1 MFMDTIRGL
10 EKVFKRDISP
20 PKIVLVIGPPGSL
33 KSSFVYA
40 LLTLYVQ
47 NTNEF
52 GLYATLEEST
62 ESHLKNMDSLGI
74 EPNLNLQISDFTDFR
89 DDNEEGGVDYLK
101 FTEKMITYFKQTR
114 GDNFTCFGL
123 DSIGALYS
131 LMPDMDDMRRHMY
144 HFMKTLR
151 SYNLMS
157 FIIMESSKANNGFM
171 LGNEGFL
178 CDGIINLG
186 LGRRQ
191 GRLIRY
197 IQVEKMRAIPHSMEM
212 HALEVGNG
220 GISILGPMFE

>member
-1 MFMDTIRGL
+1 MFIDTIRGL
-10 EKVFKRDISP
+10 EKVFHKDITP
-20 PKIVLVIGPPGSL
+20 PKIILVVGPPGSL
-33 KSSFVYA
+33 KSSFVYS
-40 LLTLYVQ
+40 LLTKYVK

-52 GLYATLEEST
+52 GLYATLEETT
-62 ESHLKNMDSLGI
+62 ESHLKNMESLGI

-89 DDNEEGGVDYLK
+89 DGDEEGGVDYLK

-114 GDNFTCFGL
+114 GDNFTCFGM

-131 LMPDMDDMRRHMY
+131 LMPNLDDMRRSMF
-144 HFMKTLR
+144 HFFRTLR
-151 SYNLMS
+151 SYNLIS
-157 FIIMESSKANNGFM
+157 FMVIESSKSNNGFM

-197 IQVEKMRAIPHSMEM
+197 LQVEKMRAVEHSMEM
-212 HALEVGNG
+212 HAIEIGNG
-220 GISILGPMFE
+220 GFTVLGPMFE

>member
-1 MFMDTIRGL
+1 MFMNTIRGL
-10 EKVFKRDISP
+10 EKVFKNDISQ

-33 KSSFVYA
+33 KSSFVYS
-40 LLTLYVQ
+40 LLTKHVE

-62 ESHLKNMDSLGI
+62 ESHLKNMASLGL

-89 DDNEEGGVDYLK
+89 ADEEEGGVDYLK
-101 FTEKMITYFKQTR
+101 FTEKMISYFKQTR
-114 GDNFTCFGL
+114 GDKFTCFGL

-131 LMPDMDDMRRHMY
+131 LMPETDDMRKKMY
-144 HFMKTLR
+144 HFFKTLR
-151 SYNLMS
+151 GYNLMS
-157 FIIMESSKANNGFM
+157 FIIMESAKDNSRFM

-178 CDGIINLG
+178 CDGIIVLG

-197 IQVEKMRAIPHSMEM
+197 IQVEKMRTVEHSMEM

-220 GISILGPMFE
+220 GITVLGPIFE